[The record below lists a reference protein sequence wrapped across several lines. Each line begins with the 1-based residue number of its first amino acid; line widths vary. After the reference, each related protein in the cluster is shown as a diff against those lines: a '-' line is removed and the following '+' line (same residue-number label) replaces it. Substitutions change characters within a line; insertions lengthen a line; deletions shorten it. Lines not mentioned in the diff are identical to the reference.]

1 MLDQFPEPP
10 NRADSDSRSTNYA
23 FTGQPAHPSGPQ
35 SAEWGKHGGFIPSC
49 LRNRTHRVVS
59 SKSHVILNRIRH
71 PLPARLVLVI
81 YRIFGVLRGAGV
93 PTTADIGLGRYG
105 AFYICR
111 DKQGQDSAI
120 SEPVSTKGEK
130 GENYKNCP
138 RFPRPPP
145 KNGFRPAGTR
155 FILRRL
161 RVLSGSPQNE
171 DREEINTPIRIDCS
185 RASP

>member
-1 MLDQFPEPP
+1 MGETQWIHPFLSSE
-10 NRADSDSRSTNYA
+10 SHS
-23 FTGQPAHPSGPQ
+23 PSGLFQEPRNFKPDPAPTSSQ
-35 SAEWGKHGGFIPSC
+35 TCSC
-49 LRNRTHRVVS
+49 HLS
-59 SKSHVILNRIRH
+59 
-71 PLPARLVLVI
+71 
-81 YRIFGVLRGAGV
+81 YFMVLRGAGV
-93 PTTADIGLGRYG
+93 PTTAQTGPGRDG

-111 DKQGQDSAI
+111 DKQGQDCAI